1 MSELL
6 EKWRQKGMYKRQ
18 FLIYGLAVLLGSML
32 LSGCNIGGTTSSA
45 VEDEEPTVEANVKQ
59 LLKTNECEGCDLS
72 DANLIGADLRLA
84 KLKDADLSGANLNR
98 ADLRRADLYA
108 ADLSNANLQS
118 ANMQNADL
126 KHAIMR
132 DADLRDA
139 DLTDAT
145 MSAGSKGHFD
155 VDLTGATWT
164 DGSTCGTKS
173 CDGKAY

>member
-1 MSELL
+1 
-6 EKWRQKGMYKRQ
+6 MYKRQ
-18 FLIYGLAVLLGSML
+18 FFIYGLAVLLGSML
-32 LSGCNIGGTTSSA
+32 LSGCNIGSTTSSA
-45 VEDEEPTVEANVKQ
+45 VEEEPTVEANVKQ

-84 KLKDADLSGANLNR
+84 KLKDADLLGAYGYR
-98 ADLRRADLYA
+98 GDLRRADLYA

-145 MSAGSKGHFD
+145 LTAGRIDHFD
-155 VDLTGATWT
+155 VDFTGATWT
-164 DGSTCGTKS
+164 DGSTCES
-173 CDGKAY
+173 MNCDGKAY